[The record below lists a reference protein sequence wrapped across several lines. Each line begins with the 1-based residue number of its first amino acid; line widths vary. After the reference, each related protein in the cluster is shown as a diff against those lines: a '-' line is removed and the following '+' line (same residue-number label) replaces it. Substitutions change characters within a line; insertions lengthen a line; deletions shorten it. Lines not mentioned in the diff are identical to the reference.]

1 MKNNLRLFRDAAG
14 LQMSDIS
21 KLLNIRV
28 DRYRQYEKGNML
40 MPNAI
45 LIMVSQIYNIP
56 ICFLFCSS
64 SDIDDNTIEYLN
76 GISKLDHSDKIL
88 VLIKNLTGTELT
100 KLSYH
105 QIAKIINGIEDML
118 NNLNMY
124 L

>member
-56 ICFLFCSS
+56 ICFLFCNS

-76 GISKLDHSDKIL
+76 GISKLDHSNKIL
-88 VLIKNLTGTELT
+88 VLIKNLTDAELT

-105 QIAKIINGIEDML
+105 QIAKIINGIENML
-118 NNLNMY
+118 SNLNMY

>member
-45 LIMVSQIYNIP
+45 LIMVSKIYNIP

-76 GISKLDHSDKIL
+76 GISKLDHSNKIL
-88 VLIKNLTGTELT
+88 VLVKNLTGAELA

>member
-56 ICFLFCSS
+56 ICFLFCNS

-76 GISKLDHSDKIL
+76 GISKLDHSNKIL
-88 VLIKNLTGTELT
+88 VLIKNLTGAELT

>member
-45 LIMVSQIYNIP
+45 LIMVSKIYNIP

-88 VLIKNLTGTELT
+88 VLIKNLTGAELT

>member
-1 MKNNLRLFRDAAG
+1 MKNNLRLFRDATG

-56 ICFLFCSS
+56 ICFLFCNS
-64 SDIDDNTIEYLN
+64 SDINDNTIEYLN

>member
-1 MKNNLRLFRDAAG
+1 MKNNLRFFRDAVG
-14 LQMSDIS
+14 LHMSDVS

-40 MPNAI
+40 MPSAI
-45 LIMVSQIYNIP
+45 LIMVAKIYNIP
-56 ICFLFCSS
+56 ICFLFCNS

-76 GISKLDHSDKIL
+76 GISKLDHSNKIL
-88 VLIKNLTGTELT
+88 MLIKNLTGAELT

-105 QIAKIINGIEDML
+105 QIAKIINGIEDTL
-118 NNLNMY
+118 SNLNMY

>member
-45 LIMVSQIYNIP
+45 LIMVSKIYNIP

-88 VLIKNLTGTELT
+88 VLIKNLTGAEFT

>member
-88 VLIKNLTGTELT
+88 VLIKNLTGAELT

>member
-1 MKNNLRLFRDAAG
+1 MKNNLRLFRDSAG

-56 ICFLFCSS
+56 ICFLFCNS

-76 GISKLDHSDKIL
+76 GISKLDHSNKIL
-88 VLIKNLTGTELT
+88 VLIKNLTDAELT

-105 QIAKIINGIEDML
+105 QIAKIINGIENML

>member
-56 ICFLFCSS
+56 ICFLFCNS

-76 GISKLDHSDKIL
+76 GISKLDHSNKIL
-88 VLIKNLTGTELT
+88 VLIKNLTDAELT

-105 QIAKIINGIEDML
+105 QIAKIINGIENML

>member
-1 MKNNLRLFRDAAG
+1 MKNNLRLFRDATG

-56 ICFLFCSS
+56 ICFLFCNS

>member
-56 ICFLFCSS
+56 ICFLFCNS

>member
-1 MKNNLRLFRDAAG
+1 MKNNLRLFRDAAD

-56 ICFLFCSS
+56 IYFLFCNS

-76 GISKLDHSDKIL
+76 GISKLDHSNKIL
-88 VLIKNLTGTELT
+88 VLIKNLTGAELT

>member
-56 ICFLFCSS
+56 ICFLFCNS

-76 GISKLDHSDKIL
+76 GISKLDNSDKIL
-88 VLIKNLTGTELT
+88 VLIKNLTGAELT

>member
-56 ICFLFCSS
+56 ICFLFCNS

-76 GISKLDHSDKIL
+76 GISKLDHSNKIL
-88 VLIKNLTGTELT
+88 VLIKNLTDAELT

-105 QIAKIINGIEDML
+105 QIAKIINGIENML
-118 NNLNMY
+118 KSSVRQ
-124 L
+124 

>member
-56 ICFLFCSS
+56 ICFLFCNS

-76 GISKLDHSDKIL
+76 GISKLDHSNKIL
-88 VLIKNLTGTELT
+88 VLVKNLTGAELA

>member
-1 MKNNLRLFRDAAG
+1 MKNNLRLFRDATG

-56 ICFLFCSS
+56 ICFLFCNS

-76 GISKLDHSDKIL
+76 GISKLDNSDKIL
-88 VLIKNLTGTELT
+88 VLIKNLTGAELT

>member
-56 ICFLFCSS
+56 ICFLFCNS

-76 GISKLDHSDKIL
+76 GISKLDHSNKIL
-88 VLIKNLTGTELT
+88 VLIKNLTGAELT
-100 KLSYH
+100 KLSYR